1 MLPIS
6 ASSRHPRQALARRLY
21 PARVVGLALGMVA
34 VAAAWQAAPPAWPW
48 WVLLGLNGL
57 GWPHLARYLATRVRD
72 PHRTERHCLLIDGL
86 LTGFWVAAVD
96 FAPIPGA
103 ALIALYNLGTL
114 AVGGPRLLAAGA
126 LAWLAGGGVG
136 ALIWPTPDWQLLPA
150 PLALLGALPLL
161 LLYPLMIGWRSYHQ
175 ACQLVEQK
183 RRETRQRRT
192 DALTGLYNRAHWER
206 VIESHFD
213 GGRPPLCLALLEI
226 DHFQRI
232 NDTFGHA
239 MGDQVLRRTAR
250 FLQETLGE
258 EALLARHGATT
269 FGLLLAETPL
279 DRALTQLDGLRAAFL
294 EPEVQGE
301 SLLPCTLSIGLAEC
315 HTTLNRPGEWLQQ
328 AELALD
334 SARVQGRNR
343 VVAYSGTAR
352 SA

>member
-1 MLPIS
+1 MLPIT

-21 PARVVGLALGMVA
+21 PARIVGLALGMLA
-34 VAAAWQAAPPAWPW
+34 VAAAWRAVPPAWPW
-48 WVLLGLNGL
+48 WMLLALNGL

-103 ALIALYNLGTL
+103 VLIALYNLGTI
-114 AVGGPRLLAAGA
+114 AVGGPRLLAAGS

-136 ALIWPTPDWQLLPA
+136 ALIWPTLDWQLLPT

-161 LLYPLMIGWRSYHQ
+161 LLYPLMIGWRSYRQ

-213 GGRPPLCLALLEI
+213 TGRPPCAW
-226 DHFQRI
+226 RCWRS
-232 NDTFGHA
+232 TTSSA
-239 MGDQVLRRTAR
+239 STTPSVTPWATRSCVARRASCRRRWARRPCWPATAPR
-250 FLQETLGE
+250 PSACCWTRRPWTGRSRSSTGC
-258 EALLARHGATT
+258 AR
-269 FGLLLAETPL
+269 PSSSPRP
-279 DRALTQLDGLRAAFL
+279 RARACC
-294 EPEVQGE
+294 P
-301 SLLPCTLSIGLAEC
+301 
-315 HTTLNRPGEWLQQ
+315 
-328 AELALD
+328 
-334 SARVQGRNR
+334 
-343 VVAYSGTAR
+343 AR
-352 SA
+352 SASAWPNATPP